1 MGDIVADGKKRK
13 KNEEKERK
21 EQEKKTEKKS
31 RNRGGIPTFRDRYAC
46 SQQSETKG
54 FFKLLLLLPLG
65 MNLTFIC

>member
-1 MGDIVADGKKRK
+1 MQMGKKEKRMKRK
-13 KNEEKERK
+13 KEKNR
-21 EQEKKTEKKS
+21 KKTEKKS

-54 FFKLLLLLPLG
+54 FFKLLLLLPLA